1 MLMGRTSKKQIDDV
15 HFCTS
20 SICCPFV
27 LLPVLVIFV
36 IPFVVIPVFG
46 CIHPKIT
53 HEASE
58 QKGNNDTKN
67 GVERNP
73 FIHIAT
79 AFHPVPLPFKVR

>member
-1 MLMGRTSKKQIDDV
+1 MGRTSKKQIDDV
-15 HFCTS
+15 QKCTS

-27 LLPVLVIFV
+27 LLPALGNIRNTVCSYPGLWLH
-36 IPFVVIPVFG
+36 
-46 CIHPKIT
+46 HPKIT